1 MTLYNKTKSN
11 KDQLFSKNIIYQT
24 IELAVYAKGSKT
36 KLSYTTDYILQNK
49 KIFSFTAIKGA
60 LCTFL

>member
-49 KIFSFTAIKGA
+49 INIFFH
-60 LCTFL
+60 CY